1 MKSSSCAALT
11 SFTFA
16 LSVVSVS
23 YAQDNQESHGGPGAT
38 PPPTY
43 YAPPPGG
50 GYAPNYQP
58 APPPP
63 YGPKKMKYN
72 EGDPVPPGYRVEE
85 RARTGLVVGGAC
97 LFGITYLLTALVGSV
112 ASDLGDKDSKWLLLP
127 VAGPFVYSTTYSC
140 DSCATGKTF
149 LYIDGL
155 AQGGGV
161 LMFVLGLAG
170 QKMLIRNDV
179 AKVQIVPT
187 MGKTNGLSLV
197 GTF

>member
-1 MKSSSCAALT
+1 MFVLSSGAA
-11 SFTFA
+11 S
-16 LSVVSVS
+16 
-23 YAQDNQESHGGPGAT
+23 AQNNQESHGGAGSPPPPT
-38 PPPTY
+38 YSPPPPTY

-63 YGPKKMKYN
+63 YGPKKMRYD

-85 RARTGLVVGGAC
+85 RPRTGLVVGGAC

-112 ASDLGDKDSKWLLLP
+112 MSDFGNKDSKWLFLP

-140 DSCATGKTF
+140 DSCASSKTI

-170 QKMLIRNDV
+170 QKVLIRNDV
-179 AKVQIVPT
+179 AKVQIVPL